1 MNKASLNNKC
11 IYELRIIGR
20 ELGVKAPTTLKKK
33 ALINAI
39 LNRLENKT
47 QPFFSNRGR
56 PPISNVN
63 TEQADLKEQVENIK
77 ANALKQVKIIF
88 DKAQKDIIKVFDN
101 LT

>member
-1 MNKASLNNKC
+1 MDKASLYNKC

-33 ALINAI
+33 ALIKAI

-47 QPFFSNRGR
+47 EPLFSNRGR
-56 PPISNVN
+56 PPISNVK
-63 TEQADLKEQVENIK
+63 TEQTNLKEQLEKIK
-77 ANALKQVKIIF
+77 IYAKKQVKIIL
-88 DKAQKDIIKVFDN
+88 DKANQDIEKVLDN